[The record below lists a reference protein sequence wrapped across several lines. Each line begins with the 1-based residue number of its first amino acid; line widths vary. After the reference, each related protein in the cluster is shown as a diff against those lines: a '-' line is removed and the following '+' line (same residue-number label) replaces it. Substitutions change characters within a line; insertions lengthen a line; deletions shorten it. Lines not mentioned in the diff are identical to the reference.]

1 MDDVCILLYSHWIF
15 GRLTL
20 GVVGTWFCE
29 GGRCVSVEIS
39 VGWGSRRPAL
49 GSLSDLAP
57 LFLPHRMMGNGV
69 LNVLVVPHPPCVWPP
84 CYEASALGASFLPF
98 WWEGESEVFTV
109 LRGGLCSATSS
120 CSEGSLYMATE
131 GNGGEQRE
139 IDVILGNNRRTQ
151 INYCLIN
158 SATIH
163 IRMQMEPNVQDC
175 PNVKFLFISKRKFW
189 CGLLAAMLFQSCI
202 TFFM

>member
-1 MDDVCILLYSHWIF
+1 
-15 GRLTL
+15 
-20 GVVGTWFCE
+20 
-29 GGRCVSVEIS
+29 
-39 VGWGSRRPAL
+39 
-49 GSLSDLAP
+49 
-57 LFLPHRMMGNGV
+57 MMGNGV
-69 LNVLVVPHPPCVWPP
+69 LNVLVVPRPPCVWPP

-139 IDVILGNNRRTQ
+139 IDVILSNNRRTQ

-158 SATIH
+158 SATIR
-163 IRMQMEPNVQDC
+163 IQMQMEPNVQDC
-175 PNVKFLFISKRKFW
+175 PNVKVNEIFHAKMKILKSLIYLHIVPTLIYLSFFLIKCIHNMLRKNFNLAVIFMNLISK
-189 CGLLAAMLFQSCI
+189 LH
-202 TFFM
+202 